1 MKNER
6 HYKVGRRAELVE
18 LQQSRRIEVDM
29 MVGALRGLFEPHDVE
44 LAYTE
49 RIDIQRMKVY
59 VKEIERKHTEL
70 GRIVK
75 ELAILNVELDGD

>member
-6 HYKVGRRAELVE
+6 HYKVGRHAELLD
-18 LQQSRRIEVDM
+18 LQQSRRIEVDI
-29 MVGALRGLFEPHDVE
+29 MVQALRDLFEPHDVE

-59 VKEIERKHTEL
+59 MKEIERKHTEL
-70 GRIVK
+70 GRIVR
-75 ELAILNVELDGD
+75 ELAILTVELAGE

>member
-1 MKNER
+1 MNHER
-6 HYKVGRRAELVE
+6 TYKVGRRAELVE
-18 LQQSRRIEVDM
+18 LQQSRRVEVDT
-29 MVGALRGLFEPHDVE
+29 MVQALRNLFEPHDVE

-59 VKEIERKHTEL
+59 MKEIERKHAEL

-75 ELAILNVELDGD
+75 ELAILRVELDGE